1 MEEIKAEIELE
12 IKGKKNTFEMI
23 IKEPSDLE
31 DLEDGHIVMLNLKN
45 GEQYTGI
52 FDGLDEYNEILLK
65 SLESDQRIG
74 LKIWWVRDYLEGP
87 LFNY

>member
-1 MEEIKAEIELE
+1 MEEIKAEIEIE

-23 IKEPSDLE
+23 MKEPSDLE
-31 DLEDGHIVMLNLKN
+31 DGHLVMLNLIN

-52 FDGLDEYNEILLK
+52 FDGLDGDDEILLK

-74 LKIWWVRDYLEGP
+74 LKIWWVCDYFEGP